1 MFLSGGV
8 DSSII
13 TAKLKSQNKNKIK
26 TFTIGFNNKEFD
38 ESKYAKK
45 IANYLGTDHHE
56 FIINP
61 DDIFKI
67 INDLPDIYSEPFA
80 DSSQIPTAL
89 ICREIKDSGITV
101 ALSGDGGDEIFG
113 GYLRHYMINN
123 LWNKINLLP
132 FSLRKQIG
140 TYLTSLPNQLWND
153 INIFNRQNLGHKI
166 SKFNQS
172 LKNSQTKESL
182 YKSLVIDNSFEEL
195 YSDEFKKLLVLN
207 SSKNK
212 FSIFPPIE
220 KSNKID
226 FVDKM
231 LLWDAS
237 LYLTDDIL
245 VKVDRASMHYSL
257 ETRAPFLDARLV
269 EVASKIPYSLK
280 IKKNYG
286 KHILRK
292 LLYKYIPTHFRTK
305 IGFALVG
312 EWLRAL
318 KDWAENF
325 IYEKILI

>member
-1 MFLSGGV
+1 
-8 DSSII
+8 
-13 TAKLKSQNKNKIK
+13 
-26 TFTIGFNNKEFD
+26 
-38 ESKYAKK
+38 
-45 IANYLGTDHHE
+45 
-56 FIINP
+56 
-61 DDIFKI
+61 
-67 INDLPDIYSEPFA
+67 
-80 DSSQIPTAL
+80 
-89 ICREIKDSGITV
+89 
-101 ALSGDGGDEIFG
+101 
-113 GYLRHYMINN
+113 MINN

-257 ETRAPFLDARLV
+257 ETRALLDARLV

-286 KHILRK
+286 KHPK
-292 LLYKYIPTHFRTK
+292 K
-305 IGFALVG
+305 I
-312 EWLRAL
+312 
-318 KDWAENF
+318 
-325 IYEKILI
+325 II